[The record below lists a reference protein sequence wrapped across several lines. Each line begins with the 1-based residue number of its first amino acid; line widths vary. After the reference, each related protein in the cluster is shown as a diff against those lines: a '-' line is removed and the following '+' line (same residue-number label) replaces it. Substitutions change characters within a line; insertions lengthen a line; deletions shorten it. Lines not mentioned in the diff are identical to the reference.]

1 MTIQSMVGSL
11 INMCHALSKLSLF
24 FGWEK
29 SKLSVEEVLFF
40 SSEFCNEEVRW
51 ERPETTP
58 ALVSAFIPVSI
69 LGIFRSIP
77 ASYQPRNRLGPNTRT
92 RLV

>member
-11 INMCHALSKLSLF
+11 INICHALLKLSLF

-29 SKLSVEEVLFF
+29 SKMSVEEVLFF
-40 SSEFCNEEVRW
+40 SLEFCNEEVRW

-58 ALVSAFIPVSI
+58 ALVSAFIPVQ
-69 LGIFRSIP
+69 
-77 ASYQPRNRLGPNTRT
+77 Y
-92 RLV
+92 